1 MDKVRY
7 AIIGCGGIAHMF
19 HLPEMTEIPQTEFV
33 VACDLRENRA
43 RLTAEKFGARE
54 WATDY
59 RTVLERD
66 DVDAVIVA
74 TYHPT
79 HAPIAC
85 EALEAGKHV
94 LVLLLFSKE
103 GGDQTAD
110 CGMPNPKAGRAWQN
124 PLLERDDPAGA
135 QEMFF

>member
-33 VACDLRENRA
+33 VACDLREKRA

-103 GGDQTAD
+103 GGDRTAE
-110 CGMPNPKAGRAWQN
+110 CGFRNAKSQSWPSLAESSARA
-124 PLLERDDPAGA
+124 R
-135 QEMFF
+135 